1 MKKFSRFSHSQAW
14 YLWRKLCSGNITQA
28 FIERLCTYDGLSDL
42 FGGWFADFHYDALLD
57 SWLSR
62 D

>member
-1 MKKFSRFSHSQAW
+1 MKKFSSFSHSQAW

-28 FIERLCTYDGLSDL
+28 FIERLCTFDGFVDL
-42 FGGWFADFHYDALLD
+42 FEWFADFHYDALLD